1 MLTITRQAAGSIM
14 QLLASH
20 EEGGRVLRIVERP
33 VGTGRALM
41 LALSRSRADDLVV
54 SDRGLRIFLELGIAE
69 RLEGKRLHAR
79 REGDRT
85 RFLIEQ
91 AP

>member
-1 MLTITRQAAGSIM
+1 M

-33 VGTGRALM
+33 VGARRALM

-54 SDRGLRIFLELGIAE
+54 SDCGLRIFLELVGIAE